1 VTRKQTLAVLILVT
15 LVAVWF
21 LIKIAF

>member
-15 LVAVWF
+15 LVAVWL
-21 LIKIAF
+21 LIKIAI